1 MIVWLSLTPSPPKV
15 DFEASDKVGHVLA
28 YAALMFW
35 FCQIHAQGKTR
46 FFHAVVFL
54 FMGVGLE
61 TLQGMSGLRQYD
73 VLDMLANA
81 LGVASGWLA
90 ARVLPPLLPRP

>member
-35 FCQIHAQGKTR
+35 FCQVYAEGKTR
-46 FFHAVVFL
+46 LLHAVVFL
-54 FMGVGLE
+54 VLGLGLE
-61 TLQGMSGLRQYD
+61 ILQGLSGLRQYD

-90 ARVLPPLLPRP
+90 ARLLPPLLPRP